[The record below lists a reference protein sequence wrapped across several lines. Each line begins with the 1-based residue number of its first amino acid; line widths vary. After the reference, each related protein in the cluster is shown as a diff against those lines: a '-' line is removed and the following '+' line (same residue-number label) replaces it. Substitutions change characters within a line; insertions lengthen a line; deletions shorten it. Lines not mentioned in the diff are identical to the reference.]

1 MFIEY
6 PKALYMGGVA
16 DSYVETPYVVV
27 NSAEEEAAKN
37 AEGWFQIGKAPV
49 AEPVAEAPAEVQEEA
64 PKRRGRPPK
73 AEQ

>member
-1 MFIEY
+1 MIEY

-49 AEPVAEAPAEVQEEA
+49 AEPVSEAPAEATEEA

>member
-1 MFIEY
+1 MIEY

-27 NSAEEEAAKN
+27 NNAEEEAAKN

-49 AEPVAEAPAEVQEEA
+49 AEPVAEATEEAPAEA